1 MHTIYQPHL
10 EHPEHD
16 PLTITGEE
24 ARHAARVKRLEPGAP
39 VRVLNGRGLIIE
51 ARIDAVRKER
61 ARSDGEWVL
70 DLRVQS
76 SRMEPRTSPSLRVLT
91 GVPKGDR
98 LEHVIDG
105 LSQVGAS
112 SWSALASARAVV
124 DPREGK
130 IDRLHRVC
138 EESLKQC
145 GRAWIM
151 DIGERVAFAD
161 ALHTPGHET
170 IIADASGEPFLPRGV
185 PDTTLLIGPEGGF
198 TPEELTIARAAG
210 ARVCTFGVHTMRIEV
225 AAVVAAGILKEAQAR
240 A

>member
-10 EHPEHD
+10 ERPEHD

-24 ARHAARVKRLEPGAP
+24 ARHAARVKRLDPGAP

-70 DLRVQS
+70 DLRIES
-76 SRMEPRTSPSLRVLT
+76 SRIEPRPSPTLRVRT

-98 LEHVIDG
+98 LEQLIDG
-105 LSQVGAS
+105 LSQVGAA
-112 SWSALASARAVV
+112 SWSPLACTRGIV

-151 DIGERVAFAD
+151 DIGERVPFAD
-161 ALHTPGHET
+161 ALHTPHET
-170 IIADASGEPFLPRGV
+170 VIADASGEPYHPRGAT
-185 PDTTLLIGPEGGF
+185 DTTLLIGPEGGF
-198 TPEELTIARAAG
+198 TPEELTLARAAG
-210 ARVCTFGVHTMRIEV
+210 ARVCTFGIHTMRIEV
-225 AAVVAAGILKEAQAR
+225 AAVVAAGVLKEAQAQ